1 MKKLAGY
8 FFQGL
13 LYIAPLAVTVYVIVL
28 SFTWID
34 GLLRDLVIFT
44 DGPFSGFNFPGLG
57 LLVLVLLLTLIGF
70 LGQRLITTP
79 ISSFFDALLRRAPL
93 VKIIYTSVKEL
104 LSAFVGKERK
114 FEQPVL
120 VSLDEAGIVKRI
132 GFLTA
137 AHLADLGVEGGSIAV
152 YMPSSYGLLGELVIV
167 PASHVKPLDL
177 NSTDVMKFVIS
188 GGVTEVGHKLPISS

>member
-13 LYIAPLAVTVYVIVL
+13 LYIAPLAVTVYVIIL

-34 GLLRDLVIFT
+34 GLLRDLDLFT
-44 DGPFSGFNFPGLG
+44 EGPFSRFSFPGLG
-57 LLVLVLLLTLIGF
+57 VLVLLFLLTFIGF

-79 ISSFFDALLRRAPL
+79 ISSIFDALLGRAPI
-93 VKIIYTSVKEL
+93 VRIIYTSVKEL

-137 AHLADLGVEGGSIAV
+137 GDLTELGVEAGSIAV

-167 PASHVKPLDL
+167 PANRVKLLDV
-177 NSTDVMKFVIS
+177 NSTDVMKFVVS
-188 GGVTEVGHKLPISS
+188 GGVTGVGQTPAISS